1 MDKAYGESK
10 NNSDIKD
17 KHMAIEVPNDP
28 YQRFVM
34 THLEA
39 LEPIYSSDFE

>member
-17 KHMAIEVPNDP
+17 KNMPMEVPNDP

-34 THLEA
+34 APLDS